1 MTVVVNM
8 SQVKK
13 ITQMGMIKVRTAKSL
28 KNQNHR
34 PTIRMRVG
42 NQSMNLLAARILMNL
57 HAARSLMNHALPK
70 DHLSNPRSRAMIRAA
85 IMKVQMRTKA
95 KVRNHHR
102 IIVIMS
108 LKKVIM

>member
-1 MTVVVNM
+1 
-8 SQVKK
+8 
-13 ITQMGMIKVRTAKSL
+13 MIKVRTAKSV

-42 NQSMNLLAARILMNL
+42 NQSMNLLAAR
-57 HAARSLMNHALPK
+57 SLMNHALPK
-70 DHLSNPRSRAMIRAA
+70 NHLSNPRSLMNHVLPKNHLSNPRSLAMIRAA

-95 KVRNHHR
+95 KVLNHHR

>member
-1 MTVVVNM
+1 
-8 SQVKK
+8 
-13 ITQMGMIKVRTAKSL
+13 MIKVRTAKSV

-57 HAARSLMNHALPK
+57 LAARSLMNHVLPK
-70 DHLSNPRSRAMIRAA
+70 NHLSNPRSLMNHVLPKNHLSNPRSLAMIRAA

-95 KVRNHHR
+95 KVLNHHR